1 MLRVWAGN
9 EAVGVLSRDS
19 GGSGSTFAYDRE
31 ADARNAVSLTMP
43 KRPESWDVRRGLLPV
58 FDMNVPEGMLKAKI
72 FESFSKATGKFD
84 EIDLLKVV
92 GRSQIGRLRFTG
104 MDETLDGEVPF
115 ASVDAI
121 LKTATEPDYMERL
134 LEQFAF
140 HSGVSGVQPKVLVR
154 DDGQDETGLRKS
166 VSLKGA
172 THIVKWWEASEYQEL
187 AANEFFCMTVAREAG
202 LDVPAF
208 DLSDGGLALVVE
220 RFDKTD
226 DGYLGFE
233 DFCVLNGVQSRFKYD
248 GGYETKLFKRI
259 RDFVSPEHL
268 NDALEQAFHTI
279 LLSCAIR
286 NGDAHLK
293 NFGVLY
299 RDVDS
304 PVRLAPVYDIVT
316 TSAYIKDDIMALTLD
331 GTKRW
336 PDRKRLDILG
346 TTRAMLRPQRIAE
359 MVEQTCDAVSDVS
372 ARAADYFSESRYPK
386 TGFKMLSQWQA
397 GVASIGCD
405 RTVHQVALPEESQG
419 PKP

>member
-19 GGSGSTFAYDRE
+19 GGSGSTFAYDRG
-31 ADARNAVSLTMP
+31 ASSGNAVSLTMP
-43 KRPESWDVRRGLLPV
+43 KRPESWDVRRGLLPI
-58 FDMNVPEGMLKAKI
+58 FDMSLPEGALRAKI
-72 FESFSKATGKFD
+72 YDAFSKASGKFD

-104 MDETLDGEVPF
+104 MEESLDDEVPF
-115 ASVDAI
+115 GSVDEI
-121 LKTATEPDYMERL
+121 LKTATEPEYMERL
-134 LEQFAF
+134 LEKFAV
-140 HSGVSGVQPKVLVR
+140 HSGISGVQPKVMVR
-154 DDGQDETGLRKS
+154 DEDGEEGLRKS

-220 RFDKTD
+220 RFDRTD

-259 RDFVSPEHL
+259 KDFVSPEHL

-299 RDVDS
+299 RDSDS

-316 TSAYIKDDIMALTLD
+316 TAAYIKDDIMALTLD

-336 PDRKRLDILG
+336 PDRKRLELLG
-346 TTRAMLRPQRIAE
+346 TTRAKLRPQRIAE
-359 MVEQTCDAVSDVS
+359 MVERTCDAVSDVS
-372 ARAADYFSESRYPK
+372 AHAAAYFDESRYPE
-386 TGFKMLSQWQA
+386 TGRRMLAQWQA
-397 GVASIGCD
+397 GLASLGCE
-405 RTVHQVALPEESQG
+405 RTIHQVTLPEEGSS